1 MVCRALLQLD
11 YTFPDTKEE
20 EAKFQEL
27 TVTCH
32 LNMSLAKI
40 HMNELDEALTH
51 LYQVQRHDKNNVKA
65 MLRRTQILLTRDKLD
80 EAESELKKIAELH
93 FDSPDF
99 RKLSEELRKKKADYS
114 RRMKD
119 VCRVM
124 INSEE

>member
-1 MVCRALLQLD
+1 MLQLD

-20 EAKFQEL
+20 EEKFQQL

-40 HMNELDEALTH
+40 HLEELDEALTH
-51 LYQVQRHDKNNVKA
+51 LYQVQRHDKNNIKA

-80 EAESELKKIAELH
+80 EAEAELKKVLAQN

-99 RKLSEELRKKKADYS
+99 RRLTEELKKKKNDYA

-119 VCRVM
+119 VCKVM
-124 INSEE
+124 INSEA